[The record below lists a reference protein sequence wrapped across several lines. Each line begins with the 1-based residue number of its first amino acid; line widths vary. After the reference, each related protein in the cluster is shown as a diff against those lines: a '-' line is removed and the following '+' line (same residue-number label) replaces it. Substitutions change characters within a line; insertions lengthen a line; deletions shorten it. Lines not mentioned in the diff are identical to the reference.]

1 MNAII
6 MTTTY
11 YDINIIFFV
20 SCLIKRNDTNLIRLF
35 TSVYFFASVWIPYIY
50 VHIYIHIPILI
61 LLNYDSSSPLLD
73 KGLSHGGMP
82 LILVFCSP
90 DTSQPVQVGT
100 LYTTF
105 A

>member
-35 TSVYFFASVWIPYIY
+35 TSVYFFASV
-50 VHIYIHIPILI
+50 
-61 LLNYDSSSPLLD
+61 
-73 KGLSHGGMP
+73 
-82 LILVFCSP
+82 
-90 DTSQPVQVGT
+90 
-100 LYTTF
+100 
-105 A
+105 